1 MKLRGTI
8 YNKDTDEELGGCNWR
23 SSSSK
28 IQRVKWEVAEIST
41 WNVERICSK
50 MFTAKCQWFKLLP
63 LYQNQIQKKIAW
75 IVQEGVEHWPE
86 DEGEVKKPINN

>member
-8 YNKDTDEELGGCNWR
+8 YNKDTDEELGGYNWR

-41 WNVERICSK
+41 WNVDLFKDVYSK
-50 MFTAKCQWFKLLP
+50 MPMIQTLAIISKSNSKKDCMDCTGRCRALAWRWRWSEET
-63 LYQNQIQKKIAW
+63 YQ
-75 IVQEGVEHWPE
+75 
-86 DEGEVKKPINN
+86 